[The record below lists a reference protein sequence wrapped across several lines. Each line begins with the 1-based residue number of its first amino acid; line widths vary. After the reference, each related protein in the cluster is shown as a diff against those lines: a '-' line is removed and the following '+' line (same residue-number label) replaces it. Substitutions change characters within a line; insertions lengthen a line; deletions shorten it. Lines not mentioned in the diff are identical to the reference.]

1 MLRVQKEHSGSGDVV
16 TKLRLEIQQLR
27 EDSLLAK
34 DLCNTRQQQN
44 DVLSAQITE
53 LMTKIDTVSAWV
65 VHHP

>member
-1 MLRVQKEHSGSGDVV
+1 MV

-27 EDSLLAK
+27 EDFLLAK

-53 LMTKIDTVSAWV
+53 LMTKIDAVSAWV